1 MDEKLRH
8 AITAAVTREPLARTL
23 GMTLVALEEGFSA
36 VEMEYRP
43 ETMDNLFGRA
53 HGGVIYALIDEAFET
68 VCQTVGTVTVALNV
82 NVTYVASPEARGI
95 LRAEAREVSGT
106 KRTASYDIKVT
117 DSRGRLIATSQALG
131 FRTGGGFAQQFGK
144 FGVGA
149 ADIDSET
156 FLKGF
161 MAALKGGKPELEEA
175 KLQAAMEALG
185 EMLQGREKIA
195 AAANLEA
202 GKKFLAENGK
212 RKEVTTTKSGLQ
224 YEVIN
229 KGGAEKYVAP
239 KEGEKA
245 ADKQFLVHYKGTLI
259 DGKQFDASPEGAPV
273 PMTLQVVPGFK
284 EALTT
289 MPVGAKWKIFMPSE
303 LAYGEERRSADI
315 APNSALVF
323 ELELVKI
330 QDAPAAPEGGMQMPM
345 MPPGGAGEGEGG
357 PGQGE

>member
-1 MDEKLRH
+1 MIRKFIPGVLALGLIASTSAQTPAAPEK
-8 AITAAVTREPLARTL
+8 AEATTP
-23 GMTLVALEEGFSA
+23 A
-36 VEMEYRP
+36 VEVP
-43 ETMDNLFGRA
+43 AKPKLDPA
-53 HGGVIYALIDEAFET
+53 VVKAD
-68 VCQTVGTVTVALNV
+68 
-82 NVTYVASPEARGI
+82 S
-95 LRAEAREVSGT
+95 
-106 KRTASYDIKVT
+106 SY
-117 DSRGRLIATSQALG
+117 ALG

-149 ADIDSET
+149 ADLDPET

-161 MAALKGGKPELEEA
+161 MAALKGGKPDLEEA

-185 EMLQGREKIA
+185 EMLQAREKA
-195 AAANLEA
+195 TATANLEA
-202 GKKFLAENGK
+202 GKKFLAENAK

-229 KGGAEKYVAP
+229 KGGDEKYVAP
-239 KEGEKA
+239 KEGDKDAPE
-245 ADKQFLVHYKGTLI
+245 KQFMVNYKGTLI
-259 DGKQFDASPEGAPV
+259 DGKEFDASPPGSPV

-289 MPVGAKWKIFMPSE
+289 MPVGAKWKVYLPSE

-330 QDAPAAPEGGMQMPM
+330 EDAPAAPEGGMPFPMPQ
-345 MPPGGAGEGEGG
+345 GG
-357 PGQGE
+357 PSGPPEE

>member
-1 MDEKLRH
+1 MIRKFIPGVLAFGLIASTSAQTPAAAPEK
-8 AITAAVTREPLARTL
+8 AEATTP
-23 GMTLVALEEGFSA
+23 A
-36 VEMEYRP
+36 VEVP
-43 ETMDNLFGRA
+43 AKPKLDPA
-53 HGGVIYALIDEAFET
+53 VVKAD
-68 VCQTVGTVTVALNV
+68 
-82 NVTYVASPEARGI
+82 S
-95 LRAEAREVSGT
+95 
-106 KRTASYDIKVT
+106 SY
-117 DSRGRLIATSQALG
+117 ALG

-149 ADIDSET
+149 ADLDPET

-185 EMLQGREKIA
+185 EMLQGREKA
-195 AAANLEA
+195 TAAANLEA
-202 GKKFLAENGK
+202 GKKFLAENAK
-212 RKEVTTTKSGLQ
+212 RKEITTTKSGLQ

-229 KGGAEKYVAP
+229 KGGDEKYVAP
-239 KEGEKA
+239 KEGDKA
-245 ADKQFLVHYKGTLI
+245 APEKQFMVNYKGTLI
-259 DGKQFDASPEGAPV
+259 DGKEFDASPPGSPV

-289 MPVGAKWKIFMPSE
+289 MPVGAKWKVYLPSE

-330 QDAPAAPEGGMQMPM
+330 EDAPAAPEGGMPFPMPQ
-345 MPPGGAGEGEGG
+345 GG
-357 PGQGE
+357 PGGPPEE